1 MTDYQFYMLLATAAG
16 PVVAL
21 GVGGAQCLLIFS
33 GLRQMGA
40 ASRAREH
47 LHAETMTAM
56 ESRHAQTMTTMESQH
71 SETMTAME
79 SQHAQTMAAHAE
91 TMAAM
96 DRQHAENMAALKELI
111 RRTGSGIG

>member
-47 LHAETMTAM
+47 LHAEPMTAM
-56 ESRHAQTMTTMESQH
+56 ESR
-71 SETMTAME
+71 
-79 SQHAQTMAAHAE
+79 HAQTMAAHAE

-111 RRTGSGIG
+111 RRTGNGIG